1 MSLREESNQLCY
13 FNCKISFEPDL
24 TYKKVRIQES
34 GSNFKVRATIQIAA
48 LYSIVP
54 KYLV

>member
-13 FNCKISFEPDL
+13 FNCKISFVPDL

-34 GSNFKVRATIQIAA
+34 ASNFKVRAIIQIAA

>member
-34 GSNFKVRATIQIAA
+34 ASNFKVRATIQIAA